1 MKTKAMKWQAPV
13 RETDE
18 AGVRDKEGDL
28 HRMRRSIGVAGKF
41 VWAAVAMTLLGGCG
55 QGEGGEAAAVQ
66 SESVVQDTA
75 QTEGTEAA
83 AEQAAEAKPV
93 AEIYD
98 EIEKSVELIS
108 PVIMGE
114 GFITNYYGIDPAK
127 LEEYVFVMS
136 EEATSAETV
145 AILKVKE
152 ESDVEAMCKAL
163 QVVVDEKRSEMENYL
178 PDQFEIVDKSSVKS
192 KGNYVYLVIS
202 GQADAILQ
210 IIEKAI

>member
-1 MKTKAMKWQAPV
+1 
-13 RETDE
+13 
-18 AGVRDKEGDL
+18 
-28 HRMRRSIGVAGKF
+28 MRRNSKVAGKF
-41 VWAAVAMTLLGGCG
+41 VWAAVAVTLLGGCG
-55 QGEGGEAAAVQ
+55 QGESGEAAAVQ

-75 QTEGTEAA
+75 QAESTEAA

-93 AEIYD
+93 AE
-98 EIEKSVELIS
+98 
-108 PVIMGE
+108 
-114 GFITNYYGIDPAK
+114 
-127 LEEYVFVMS
+127 
-136 EEATSAETV
+136 

-152 ESDVEAMCKAL
+152 EGDVEAMCKAL